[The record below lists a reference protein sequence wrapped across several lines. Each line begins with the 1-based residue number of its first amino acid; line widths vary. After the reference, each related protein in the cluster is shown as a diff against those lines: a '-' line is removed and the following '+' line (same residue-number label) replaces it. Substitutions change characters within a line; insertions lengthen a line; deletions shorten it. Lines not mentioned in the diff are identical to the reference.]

1 MREADPDRTS
11 ELFERVAA
19 LLQLAHTA
27 LSQATA
33 VLSRPAVKGGK
44 RMAAVNRTLG
54 DLWDEAEDLASNGL
68 TTGADR
74 EADIR
79 TVITDM
85 YVGEDVGRMGVLA
98 RQVGDIAWARQ
109 TKPPLPAPVRDA
121 VQRIADDCLALI
133 GRAHDA
139 VVSPAAEPVTE
150 AHLADIAD
158 QQLRLCRMVL
168 SDSGSLDVVNA
179 VDTSVLSRCYVE
191 CAQRA
196 AAVSLHMALLR
207 ETAPPPEPRHREG

>member
-1 MREADPDRTS
+1 MREVDPGQTS
-11 ELFERVAA
+11 DLFERVAE
-19 LLQLAHTA
+19 LLHLAHTA

-33 VLSRPAVKGGK
+33 VLFRPAVKGEK
-44 RMAAVNRTLG
+44 KMAAVNSALG
-54 DLWDEAEDLASNGL
+54 DLWQEAEDLASTGL

-98 RQVGDIAWARQ
+98 RQVSDIAWARQ
-109 TKPPLPAPVRDA
+109 TKPLLPDPMRNA
-121 VQRIADDCLALI
+121 VQRIADDCLTLV

-150 AHLADIAD
+150 AQLADIGN
-158 QQLRLCRMVL
+158 QQHRLCRMVL
-168 SDSGSLDVVNA
+168 SESDSLDVVDA

-196 AAVSLHMALLR
+196 ATVSLHMALLR
-207 ETAPPPEPRHREG
+207 ETAPPS